1 MKYFNFKRYK
11 FSTVLKNIYTI
22 RDKSLK
28 FFKFTDFRK
37 IYNYIDIRRYID
49 ITRYIDIR
57 RYINIRRLDF
67 TKIIQYLKSKRYYI
81 YRIKR
86 INFATN
92 KFLFFHL
99 PLSVIFFA
107 FLYLFIPTFY
117 SYDKSSIE
125 AQICKNKDIECLIRG
140 EVNYIFY
147 PTPRIKVKHLIIN
160 DFFEKKNTL
169 ITAEDVAIKLSIK
182 NLLVKNKHLFKKIE
196 INNFEINFNLKNLKK
211 YNNIFKQKINFIP
224 IVFKKGQIILLD
236 RKNYIATINNANFN
250 LEFQDFNEIILK
262 GKFLDDTV
270 YINLNNKKID
280 NKKSTNIIFKMSDL
294 NFLSKISFSNSEKD
308 KNIINGNILIK
319 RNKNKFNAIF
329 DYKDNEIII
338 NKSNLKNSF
347 ADGKLE
353 GQIKFLP
360 YFDYNLDLS
369 LKSINFTRLYNHFLV
384 LESKNKKK
392 LFKINNK
399 LNGNLNF
406 SADKLYSKYNL
417 VKSFESRIKFYNGNI
432 SIEQF
437 LLNLGKLGA
446 ADILGTISND
456 KKFTS
461 LNFES
466 NVFVDNQKKF
476 LSKFGI
482 YNAQTIPSN
491 LFISGIFDLENIRT
505 SFYEISDAKKFSD
518 EDVNYI
524 EKEFNNIMLE
534 DGYTNLFDFPKFKE
548 FIKLITSD
556 TN

>member
-37 IYNYIDIRRYID
+37 IYNYIDIRRYI
-49 ITRYIDIR
+49 
-57 RYINIRRLDF
+57 NIRRLDF
-67 TKIIQYLKSKRYYI
+67 TKIIKYLKSKRYYI

-99 PLSVIFFA
+99 PLSIIFFA
-107 FLYLFIPTFY
+107 FLYLIIPTFY
-117 SYDKSSIE
+117 SYDKSNIE
-125 AQICKNKDIECLIRG
+125 GQICKNKDIECLIRG

-147 PTPRIKVKHLIIN
+147 PTPRIKVKDLVIN

-182 NLLVKNKHLFKKIE
+182 NLLAKDKHLFKKIE

-236 RKNYIATINNANFN
+236 RKNYVATINNANFN
-250 LEFQDFNEIILK
+250 LKLFQDFNEIILK
-262 GKFLDDTV
+262 GKFLDDIV

-294 NFLSKISFSNSEKD
+294 NLLSKISLANSEKD
-308 KNIINGNILIK
+308 KNIINGNISIK

-369 LKSINFTRLYNHFLV
+369 LKSINFTRLYNHFLA

-392 LFKINNK
+392 LFQ
-399 LNGNLNF
+399 L
-406 SADKLYSKYNL
+406 
-417 VKSFESRIKFYNGNI
+417 
-432 SIEQF
+432 
-437 LLNLGKLGA
+437 
-446 ADILGTISND
+446 T
-456 KKFTS
+456 
-461 LNFES
+461 
-466 NVFVDNQKKF
+466 
-476 LSKFGI
+476 
-482 YNAQTIPSN
+482 
-491 LFISGIFDLENIRT
+491 
-505 SFYEISDAKKFSD
+505 
-518 EDVNYI
+518 NYI
-524 EKEFNNIMLE
+524 LSI
-534 DGYTNLFDFPKFKE
+534 
-548 FIKLITSD
+548 IW
-556 TN
+556 

>member
-37 IYNYIDIRRYID
+37 IYNYIDIRRYI
-49 ITRYIDIR
+49 
-57 RYINIRRLDF
+57 NIRRLDF
-67 TKIIQYLKSKRYYI
+67 TKIIKYLKSKRYYI

-99 PLSVIFFA
+99 PLSIIFFA
-107 FLYLFIPTFY
+107 FLYLIIPTFY
-117 SYDKSSIE
+117 SYDKSNIE
-125 AQICKNKDIECLIRG
+125 GQICKNKDIECLIRG

-182 NLLVKNKHLFKKIE
+182 NLLAKDKHLFKKIE

-236 RKNYIATINNANFN
+236 RKNYVATINNANFN
-250 LEFQDFNEIILK
+250 LKPFKDFNEIILK
-262 GKFLDDTV
+262 GKFLDDIV
-270 YINLNNKKID
+270 YINLNNKKVN

-294 NFLSKISFSNSEKD
+294 NLLSKISLANSEKD
-308 KNIINGNILIK
+308 KNIINGNISIK

-338 NKSNLKNSF
+338 NESNLKNSF

-456 KKFTS
+456 KKFIS